1 MMNINALKIRQ
12 EGINHDE
19 KTMIMTSMALG
30 VAGVSALII
39 LFGDRKGDKDLRDV
53 KTYLAARPERMG

>member
-1 MMNINALKIRQ
+1 
-12 EGINHDE
+12 
-19 KTMIMTSMALG
+19 MIMTSMALG